1 MKVRFHRNF
10 RRGYAKLPAKLR
22 NQFKKR
28 LKLFLED
35 PFNPLLQNHA
45 LHGEW
50 QQFRSINVTGD
61 FRAIYRMLGQ
71 SSAEFVLIGTH
82 SGLYQ

>member
-10 RRGYAKLPAKLR
+10 RRDYAKLPARIR

-28 LKLFLED
+28 LKAFLED
-35 PFNPLLQNHA
+35 PFDPLLNNHA

-50 QQFRSINVTGD
+50 RQFRSINVTGD
-61 FRAIYRMLGQ
+61 FRAIFRMLGRDTV
-71 SSAEFVLIGTH
+71 EFVLIDTH
-82 SGLYQ
+82 GNLYE

>member
-10 RRGYAKLPAKLR
+10 RKGYAKLPAGVR

-28 LKLFLED
+28 LRIFLED
-35 PFNPLLQNHA
+35 PFHPLLNNHA

-50 QQFRSINVTGD
+50 RRFRSINVTGD
-61 FRAIYRMLGQ
+61 FRAVFRAFGDG
-71 SSAEFVLIGTH
+71 SAEFVVIDTH
-82 SGLYQ
+82 GNLYG